1 MKNAFL
7 QKVILLVLFLV
18 CVLTG
23 WCAINM
29 AFTLSIWNILL
40 GIISAFF
47 LFRSLEMVDKINK
60 FGPYNEEE
68 NKDSDQEK
76 EPPQEN

>member
-7 QKVILLVLFLV
+7 QKVILLVLFLA

-29 AFTLSIWNILL
+29 AFTFSIWNILL

-47 LFRSLEMVDKINK
+47 LFRSLEMADKINK

-68 NKDSDQEK
+68 NNDSNREE
-76 EPPQEN
+76 EPPQES